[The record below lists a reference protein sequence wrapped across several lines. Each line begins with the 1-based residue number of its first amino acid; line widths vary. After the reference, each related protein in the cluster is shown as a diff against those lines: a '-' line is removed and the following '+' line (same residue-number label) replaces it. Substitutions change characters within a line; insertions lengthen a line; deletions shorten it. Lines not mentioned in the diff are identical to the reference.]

1 MANGPEES
9 IGALVG
15 RLAEDARA
23 YAHAEASYYRTLA
36 QERLGEARVGL
47 ALGAV
52 ALLLG
57 LAAAIALIVGLVLTL
72 ATLVGP
78 GAATLIVVA
87 LTAGIAAGLSWLAY
101 QRLSGVFRNKP

>member
-15 RLAEDARA
+15 RLADDARA
-23 YAHAEASYYRTLA
+23 YVHAEADYYRTLA
-36 QERLGEARVGL
+36 TERLGEARVGL
-47 ALGAV
+47 ALGSA

-78 GAATLIVVA
+78 GWATLIVVLITSA
-87 LTAGIAAGLSWLAY
+87 IATGLGWLAY
-101 QRLSGVFRNKP
+101 RRIAGVFRDQQ

>member
-15 RLAEDARA
+15 RLADDARA
-23 YAHAEASYYRTLA
+23 YAGAEVAYYRTLA
-36 QERLGEARVGL
+36 TERLSEARGGL

-52 ALLLG
+52 ALLLA
-57 LAAAIALIVGLVLTL
+57 LAGAIALIVGLVLTL
-72 ATLVGP
+72 SSLVGP

-87 LTAGIAAGLSWLAY
+87 LTAGIAAGVGWLAY
-101 QRLSGVFRNKP
+101 RRLSAVFRSKP